1 MEGSKGSSCLQ
12 RCAGGGGQEAAAF
25 VEENMQ
31 ETLNEF
37 SRHLAQRKS
46 LLDSSVFA
54 HPYAQA

>member
-25 VEENMQ
+25 VENVQ
-31 ETLNEF
+31 GTLNEF